1 MKKKLINKNVLFNT
15 WRELDAQKL
24 IIRSQWVLL
33 GGLFLLLTLVLL
45 GWNNAQ
51 KTQRVYF
58 PPSLQSG
65 GFTHINKVPKST
77 VYAFAF
83 QIFSAV
89 NSWPDGGIKDYDN
102 NIHAYHNYFSES
114 MLSDFQS
121 DFKLRQREGAL
132 SRKRMVS
139 AVVGMGYNPSK
150 IIYEGNGVWK
160 INLKLNV
167 VETVGGTVVKHV
179 IMDYPLRIER
189 VDTSIQV
196 NPWGLVL
203 AGYTQAPYRIKTLM

>member
-1 MKKKLINKNVLFNT
+1 MNKHSLFTT

-24 IIRSQWVLL
+24 MIRIQWIMLAGLSVLFAL
-33 GGLFLLLTLVLL
+33 MLM
-45 GWNNAQ
+45 GWNSAQ

-65 GFTHINKVPKST
+65 GFTNINKVPKST

-89 NSWPDGGIKDYDN
+89 NSWPDGGTKDYDK
-102 NIHAYHNYFSES
+102 NIVSYHNYFSS
-114 MLSDFQS
+114 NMLQAFQS
-121 DFKLRQREGAL
+121 DFKVRQREGAL
-132 SRKRMVS
+132 SRKRIVS
-139 AVVGMGYNPSK
+139 AVAGMGYNPKK
-150 IIYEGNGVWK
+150 IVNEGNGVWEL
-160 INLKLNV
+160 NLKLDV
-167 VETVGGTVVKHV
+167 LETVGGTVVKHV
-179 IMDYPLRIER
+179 IMDYPLKVER

-203 AGYTQAPYRIKTLM
+203 AGYTQAPYRIKTLV